1 MNTGDDHMILPI
13 SINYERIPEQS
24 LMLKENSGG
33 RRKKLALP
41 GLFRWL
47 LVSSFHC
54 FLFFYFMIGFLT

>member
-41 GLFRWL
+41 R
-47 LVSSFHC
+47 
-54 FLFFYFMIGFLT
+54 I